1 MAQKP
6 KLQEYDNMAK
16 KEELNPITMLS
27 IALREIRNLKS
38 TIEDLRNQVA
48 NLSAGHTRKVSI
60 AEYMQEKGCSYKC
73 VREHIHKGILNAEQV
88 GKKYYIILPA

>member
-48 NLSAGHTRKVSI
+48 HLSAGHTRKVSI